1 MLRFILPL
9 VFAFNPQH
17 DSSINLLVILVGVGI
32 LQMWA
37 WISGGV
43 YRNWCLDALEGSFAL
58 NLIILAAATFFVNNS
73 GGNQLAVGYTSVS
86 IALTTFIGILT
97 FHLANMTGI
106 TQYLKRK
113 CTTLKVAI
121 RNPQKAEAEPS
132 SPTGSLPDRLNNPE
146 EYELSCHTPQEH
158 ATAET
163 KVDEA

>member
-1 MLRFILPL
+1 MGL
-9 VFAFNPQH
+9 H
-17 DSSINLLVILVGVGI
+17 
-32 LQMWA
+32 A

-43 YRNWCLDALEGSFAL
+43 YRNWCLDAFEGSFAL

-73 GGNQLAVGYTSVS
+73 GGNQRGVGYTSVS
-86 IALTTFIGILT
+86 IAFVTFFGILT
-97 FHLANMTGI
+97 FQLADVTGI
-106 TQYLKRK
+106 IQYLISYK
-113 CTTLKVAI
+113 CTTLKVVI
-121 RNPQKAEAEPS
+121 QNLQKAEAEPR